1 MSAKVKG
8 LGHVGFYVQDMD
20 LMKEF
25 YGDFMGMTLTKVGPI
40 GAFFS
45 ADPEGCDHEI
55 ALMSGRKSLDE
66 PTNVNQVSM
75 RVDSLDDVRDFKK
88 RILAKGYQLDLS
100 LIHI

>member
-55 ALMSGRKSLDE
+55 ALMRGRKSLDE

-75 RVDSLDDVRDFKK
+75 RDE
-88 RILAKGYQLDLS
+88 G
-100 LIHI
+100 